1 MDSRTILTSA
11 TTFLALQACTS
22 PAPERTGRPA
32 SNAASA
38 SEATATPR
46 PTPSKE
52 SLPRV
57 AKNLGSPPTHCT
69 GPAPNPQPV
78 VRHYGSLEGEEPI
91 WGGIY
96 ARYRPEHQA
105 FYASDARR
113 TKYGFRIKVLWIL
126 HPRHETPVTVEGRDV
141 RNEKPIYFDVG
152 ASGSPV
158 TSAHLEPNDPGT
170 VPENNWKEYPSYL
183 FFSRASCYE
192 LEASWRGGKWRRV
205 FGFGRP

>member
-1 MDSRTILTSA
+1 VDSRTILTCA

-22 PAPERTGRPA
+22 PAPERTSQPA
-32 SNAASA
+32 SNAASH
-38 SEATATPR
+38 SEATATPT

-57 AKNLGSPPTHCT
+57 AKKLGSPPTDCT

-96 ARYRPEHQA
+96 ARYRPQHQA

-113 TKYGFRIKVLWIL
+113 TKYGFRIKVLWII
-126 HPRHETPVTVEGRDV
+126 HPQHKTLVKLEGRDLDTDT
-141 RNEKPIYFDVG
+141 PIYFDVG

-158 TSAHLEPNDPGT
+158 TSAHLDPKDPGT
-170 VPENNWKEYPSYL
+170 VPQNNWKEYPSYL